1 MTNLRSA
8 QPSENGTH
16 EPAPVNKAAA
26 NVPYFTP
33 AQIPA
38 PGTAL
43 SDQPSGKPIPKL
55 FTPITIRGLTMQ
67 NRIWVSPMC
76 QYSAHEGFQTPWHLA
91 HYGSLAQRGVRDWP
105 YRQWRVQADQM

>member
-1 MTNLRSA
+1 MAQQATYASKPIMTSLRTV
-8 QPSENGTH
+8 PTSENGIH
-16 EPAPVNKAAA
+16 ESTPVNKAADNLA
-26 NVPYFTP
+26 YFTP

-43 SDQPSGKPIPKL
+43 SEQPSGKPIPKL
-55 FTPITIRGLTMQ
+55 FTPIKIRGLTMQ

-91 HYGSLAQRGVRDWP
+91 HYGSLAQRGVCG
-105 YRQWRVQADQM
+105 